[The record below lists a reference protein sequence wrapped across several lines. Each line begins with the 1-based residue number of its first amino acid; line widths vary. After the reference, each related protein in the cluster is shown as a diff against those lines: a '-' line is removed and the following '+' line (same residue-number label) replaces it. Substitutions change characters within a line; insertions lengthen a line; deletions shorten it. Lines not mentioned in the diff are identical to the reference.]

1 MAAQLR
7 KLSAAAQKPGNT
19 IQVLPFGA
27 GEHASMGSAFS
38 ILTFADPMDPGI
50 VYVETRA
57 GSLYLEGQQVR
68 EYNGVF
74 QHLVA
79 AALSSRESISMIED
93 AAHN

>member
-1 MAAQLR
+1 MEAQMTKLVAAGN
-7 KLSAAAQKPGNT
+7 KPGNI

-57 GSLYLEGQQVR
+57 GSLYPEGQQVR
-68 EYNGVF
+68 EHTSVF

-79 AALSSRESISMIED
+79 AALGAREW
-93 AAHN
+93 